1 MMPMLPPRVI
11 GRSMTTPKQGQGGFS
26 TGNKL
31 KTIKYE
37 KNDDLEYELPFI
49 QKLKKERKP
58 LSERTACTY
67 NSIPKGGS
75 GRFLFLMPFS
85 IHFEV
90 KIQVQT
96 VYQVLK
102 KKDTFR
108 CLYMHVKQESVF
120 VKCGMP
126 PLHVNSVQRCIILFD
141 PHKLDL

>member
-85 IHFEV
+85 IH
-90 KIQVQT
+90 
-96 VYQVLK
+96 LK
-102 KKDTFR
+102 SKFR
-108 CLYMHVKQESVF
+108 CKLSI
-120 VKCGMP
+120 KC
-126 PLHVNSVQRCIILFD
+126 LKRKIH
-141 PHKLDL
+141 LDVYTCMSNKNLCL